1 MENLSLDVL
10 ITVTPRLTG
19 SDSKATSQPAARTGS
34 WENAMPG
41 EPGRELDLS
50 DHMQGCPLAAPL
62 STADDHLAGTAGHRP
77 SSQAKS
83 TLAGAR
89 GGCRGMPAEP
99 AQQVLSALGSRTVGA
114 HPRGLPPVHPCGWK
128 GCPGGAWQGQWLG
141 AVPRGLSAH
150 PAHHLRRQAPERIPA
165 RR

>member
-19 SDSKATSQPAARTGS
+19 SDSKATSQPGARTGS

-41 EPGRELDLS
+41 EPGRELDVS

-99 AQQVLSALGSRTVGA
+99 AQQGA
-114 HPRGLPPVHPCGWK
+114 KCSGEQNSGCPPKGTPSSSPTWVEGLPWWGL
-128 GCPGGAWQGQWLG
+128 AG
-141 AVPRGLSAH
+141 AVARSCTKG
-150 PAHHLRRQAPERIPA
+150 PECPPCTPSQKTGP
-165 RR
+165 